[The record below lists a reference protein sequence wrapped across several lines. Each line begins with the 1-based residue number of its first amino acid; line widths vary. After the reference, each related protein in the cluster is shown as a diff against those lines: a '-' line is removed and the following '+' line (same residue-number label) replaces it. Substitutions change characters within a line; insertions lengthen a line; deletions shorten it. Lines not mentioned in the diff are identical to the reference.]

1 MTTLTADNT
10 SQQCQLPTMTIST
23 PSFTLLISPALK
35 VNARS
40 TKCIFSTS
48 ATDLHEIPT
57 RISKCNSNDA
67 MMMND
72 PLPPPLQAP
81 IPPLWIAS
89 HSMPQSLPH
98 PDSNHEY
105 IYKTCLVT
113 VYDAFKHMQQWW
125 PLLVYTTWPTPS
137 THDATTTSLPLA
149 STINHTSLN
158 TSDSLPS
165 LPCTSAPTNFC
176 EHDLAAFA
184 KELEQMKQYWL
195 PPAKMPQPM
204 SSLPV
209 PSTPAEPLPHE
220 CIQQFATNTP
230 SNTSVCITTLPST
243 TAAPSCNLPEAW
255 KPLTTIPTSTLPCP
269 QQQKSNLHPPPSQPP
284 FTKTAHPW
292 LLLPQYPATP

>member
-1 MTTLTADNT
+1 MPAAQNAFFPPVLLTYMK
-10 SQQCQLPTMTIST
+10 SLPGFPNAIQMM
-23 PSFTLLISPALK
+23 PS
-35 VNARS
+35 
-40 TKCIFSTS
+40 STS
-48 ATDLHEIPT
+48 VP
-57 RISKCNSNDA
+57 

-81 IPPLWIAS
+81 IPPLRIAS
-89 HSMPQSLPH
+89 HSMPQSLPP

-125 PLLVYTTWPTPS
+125 PLLVYTIWPTPS
-137 THDATTTSLPLA
+137 THDATTASLPLA

-209 PSTPAEPLPHE
+209 PSTA
-220 CIQQFATNTP
+220 
-230 SNTSVCITTLPST
+230 
-243 TAAPSCNLPEAW
+243 
-255 KPLTTIPTSTLPCP
+255 
-269 QQQKSNLHPPPSQPP
+269 
-284 FTKTAHPW
+284 
-292 LLLPQYPATP
+292 